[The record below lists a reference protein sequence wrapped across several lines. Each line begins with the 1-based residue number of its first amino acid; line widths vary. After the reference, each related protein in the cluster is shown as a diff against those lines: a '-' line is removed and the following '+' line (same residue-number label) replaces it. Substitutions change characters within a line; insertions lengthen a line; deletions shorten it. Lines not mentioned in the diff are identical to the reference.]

1 MCYWVEV
8 TRWKQQEVKSMC
20 FQRSDPWGKLPPF
33 HVSFGLYLAF
43 LENLKPISV
52 SVPWHSRLY
61 VVVAMPLAV
70 GEGLLLLFV
79 FWGWLRLRLPEAVHS
94 WLQEKKSLTGSNI
107 LTPFGHST
115 SLERFLFYDFPSA
128 LVSVLTTISWV
139 TEKEKDR

>member
-1 MCYWVEV
+1 M
-8 TRWKQQEVKSMC
+8 
-20 FQRSDPWGKLPPF
+20 PPF

-79 FWGWLRLRLPEAVHS
+79 F
-94 WLQEKKSLTGSNI
+94 
-107 LTPFGHST
+107 
-115 SLERFLFYDFPSA
+115 
-128 LVSVLTTISWV
+128 
-139 TEKEKDR
+139 